1 MCALGMLGLAVAA
14 QGAAAGPSL
23 PPGGPAGSA
32 VRAPAAAAFAA
43 LSTSR
48 PAAPLADRPP
58 TLRAAAAILIDL
70 DTGAEL
76 YAKRPTDRRP
86 IASLAKVMTAILVLQ
101 RTRLSDVVTVSP
113 RAAHTPPTDMGLRPL
128 ERVRVKDL
136 LYGLLLRSGND
147 AAVALAERVS
157 GSVRSFLALMNRQAG
172 ILGLTDTYFASPN
185 GLNDRGYSTARDL
198 AILTRAAMADPTF
211 ATVVSTGVYWMPV
224 APGRYRRM
232 DNINLFLGQ
241 YAGAIGV
248 KTGYTHRAGDCLAA
262 AARVGGRSLL
272 AVVLGEPTN
281 THWIVPFADAA
292 KLLSYGF
299 GPPIRRTARS

>member
-1 MCALGMLGLAVAA
+1 MLGLAVAA
-14 QGAAAGPSL
+14 QGGAAGPSL
-23 PPGGPAGSA
+23 PLAAGPAGPAIQAPSA
-32 VRAPAAAAFAA
+32 TAHTLA
-43 LSTSR
+43 STSR
-48 PAAPLADRPP
+48 PTASFTLRPP
-58 TLRAAAAILIDL
+58 TLRASAAILVDL

-86 IASLAKVMTAILVLQ
+86 IASLAKVMTGLLVLQ

-113 RAAHTPPTDMGLRPL
+113 KAAHTPPTDMGLRPW

-157 GSVRSFLALMNRQAG
+157 GSVGSFVALMNRQAS

-185 GLNDRGYSTARDL
+185 GLNDRGYSTVRDL
-198 AILTRAAMADPTF
+198 GILTRAAMADPTF
-211 ATVVSTGVYWMPV
+211 ARVVSTGVYW
-224 APGRYRRM
+224 APAGRGRYRRM

-241 YAGAIGV
+241 FAGAVGV
-248 KTGYTHRAGDCLAA
+248 KTGYTRRAGDRLAA

-292 KLLSYGF
+292 KLLTYGF
-299 GPPIRRTARS
+299 GPPVRRPARS